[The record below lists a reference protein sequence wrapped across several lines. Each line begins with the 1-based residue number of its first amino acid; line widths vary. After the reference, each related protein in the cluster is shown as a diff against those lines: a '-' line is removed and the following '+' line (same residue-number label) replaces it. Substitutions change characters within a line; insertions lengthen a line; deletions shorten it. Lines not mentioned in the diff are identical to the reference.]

1 MKNIFTWLKSDLFI
15 FFLVFIYWFLICF
28 YLQRVFPKSAFIWK
42 QVLQFFHQVQQQIKT
57 AHINDHWP
65 FNEQVNFVKQN
76 GSRYGSTHFFGG
88 KYRISILIDFSFVLS
103 HLIGLAALVSLFLFV
118 STINTSMYLNFQTR
132 GGAKTITY
140 QYGYPLIT
148 CRTINSSV
156 RNLDHVQCNMQ
167 EYNMVMQTHQM

>member
-1 MKNIFTWLKSDLFI
+1 MNKLILLNKMAADMAAPIFLAES
-15 FFLVFIYWFLICF
+15 
-28 YLQRVFPKSAFIWK
+28 
-42 QVLQFFHQVQQQIKT
+42 
-57 AHINDHWP
+57 
-65 FNEQVNFVKQN
+65 
-76 GSRYGSTHFFGG
+76 
-88 KYRISILIDFSFVLS
+88 ISILIDFSFVSS

>member
-1 MKNIFTWLKSDLFI
+1 MNEKHIHLIKKWFIYLFSG
-15 FFLVFIYWFLICF
+15 VYIYWFLICF
-28 YLQRVFPKSAFIWK
+28 YLQRVIPKSAFIWK

-140 QYGYPLIT
+140 
-148 CRTINSSV
+148 
-156 RNLDHVQCNMQ
+156 
-167 EYNMVMQTHQM
+167 

>member
-28 YLQRVFPKSAFIWK
+28 YLQRVIPKSAFIWK

-88 KYRISILIDFSFVLS
+88 KYINFDRFVFCVITFNRSCCTCITLFICFNYLHKHVLKFSDKRRCKDNYILIWLP
-103 HLIGLAALVSLFLFV
+103 L
-118 STINTSMYLNFQTR
+118 NYL
-132 GGAKTITY
+132 
-140 QYGYPLIT
+140 
-148 CRTINSSV
+148 
-156 RNLDHVQCNMQ
+156 
-167 EYNMVMQTHQM
+167 